1 MTVIFCPFCGEPR
14 GGKMICCGEIK
25 FEECT
30 DLEYEHMQGTGKSL
44 VDVRSDF
51 DKFVETHQ
59 HLRGEE
65 E

>member
-1 MTVIFCPFCGEPR
+1 MIEFCTFCGTPR
-14 GGKMICCGEIK
+14 GGKLICCGEIK

-51 DKFVETHQ
+51 DKFVEAHQ

>member
-1 MTVIFCPFCGEPR
+1 MIEFCTFCGTPR
-14 GGKMICCGEIK
+14 GGKLICCGEIK

-44 VDVRSDF
+44 DETRTSF

-59 HLRGEE
+59 HLIGDPE
-65 E
+65 